1 MQYKTRLDVHQIDSI
16 NLGMYRSPFD
26 KIVDLGGIEVAPVD
40 QSGYVWKFTHP
51 ASGEKGRLLHMEGYL
66 GDQPVVISARG
77 MAYMITRQHFTLALA
92 FPSPPRGMWLTD
104 SNHKIL
110 PREDLSFLPP
120 GWPREMIKKVIRLRF
135 HKIIII
141 DESFLLRQIGL
152 RSPDSP
158 QRL

>member
-1 MQYKTRLDVHQIDSI
+1 MQYKTSLDVHQIESI

-26 KIVDLGGIEVAPVD
+26 KIIDLGGIQIEPAD
-40 QSGYVWKFTHP
+40 RSGYVWKFDHP
-51 ASGEKGRLLHMEGYL
+51 GSGEKGRLLHMEGYL
-66 GDQPVVISARG
+66 SERGVVISGRG
-77 MAYMITRQHFTLALA
+77 MAYMITRQHYTLALA
-92 FPSPPRGMWLTD
+92 FASSPRRMWLTD

-110 PREDLSFLPP
+110 PREDVSFLPP
-120 GWPREMIKKVIRLRF
+120 EWPREMIKKVIRLHFR
-135 HKIIII
+135 KIVII